1 MQLGCKDF
9 LFFFLHFL
17 GMQPITSG
25 CPLELDRYFLS
36 NQDPSVW
43 FMVGRR
49 IHAGEVGEG
58 MELSSILLTTMAVST
73 AHQ

>member
-1 MQLGCKDF
+1 MSLGIGSVFPFKSGIQD
-9 LFFFLHFL
+9 
-17 GMQPITSG
+17 TS
-25 CPLELDRYFLS
+25 E
-36 NQDPSVW
+36 W

-49 IHAGEVGEG
+49 IRAGEVGEG